1 MTAPTQP
8 TLADLV
14 RMAREQAE
22 RILIGT
28 TEELMPLWH
37 IVPGDG
43 SPHVIVGTPFEGGP
57 SKDMVAFAVSKLMR
71 DHQAVKYA
79 FMSEAWMATV
89 KQEDWNEDGDNTP
102 PSERPDRIEIVMVLA
117 QGYDEPTIQRAWKI
131 LRGEDGKTCIGL
143 EEMPDPGYDGIQG
156 RFANL
161 LPPRSTPTKH

>member
-1 MTAPTQP
+1 MTTTQTP

-28 TEELMPLWH
+28 TDELMPLWH
-37 IVPGDG
+37 IVPDGDA
-43 SPHVIVGTPFEGGP
+43 PHVIVGTPFEGGP
-57 SKDMVAFAVSKLMR
+57 SKDMVAYAVSQLMKE
-71 DHQAVKYA
+71 HHAVKYA

-89 KQEDWNEDGDNTP
+89 NKDDWDENGPP

-117 QGYDEPTIQRAWKI
+117 QGYDEPTIQRTWKI

-143 EEMPDPGYDGIQG
+143 EEMPDPAYEEIKG

-161 LPPRSTPTKH
+161 LPERQTTKH